1 MIRVRV
7 RTRFFFMDTRGKM
20 AHMSVMQEFK
30 SFAMRGNVIDLAIG
44 VIIGGAFGTI
54 VNSLVGDI
62 VMPVFGAITGEI
74 NVARLSFE
82 LYGAEIAYGKFLQ
95 AVVSFLIVAW
105 SLFIVV
111 KAINKFKKK
120 EAAKPPEEKILT
132 DEVKLLTEIRDLL
145 KR

>member
-1 MIRVRV
+1 
-7 RTRFFFMDTRGKM
+7 
-20 AHMSVMQEFK
+20 MSVIQEFK

-62 VMPVFGAITGEI
+62 IMPVFGAITGEI
-74 NVARLSFE
+74 NLARLTLD
-82 LYGAEIAYGKFLQ
+82 LYSVEISYGKFLQ
-95 AVVSFLIVAW
+95 AIVSFMIVAW
-105 SLFIVV
+105 SLFVVV

-120 EAAKPPEEKILT
+120 EEAKPPEEKMQS

-145 KR
+145 QK

>member
-1 MIRVRV
+1 
-7 RTRFFFMDTRGKM
+7 
-20 AHMSVMQEFK
+20 MSVIQEFK

-62 VMPVFGAITGEI
+62 IMPVFGAITGEI
-74 NVARLSFE
+74 NLARLSLE
-82 LYGAEIAYGKFLQ
+82 LYGVEIAYGKFLQ
-95 AVVSFLIVAW
+95 AIVSFLIVAW
-105 SLFIVV
+105 SLFVVV

-120 EAAKPPEEKILT
+120 EETKPQQEKIQS

-145 KR
+145 QK